1 MRSLFL
7 SLFLSL
13 LVVLGTATPV
23 MAQVDAKITV
33 DSLAK
38 VPELL
43 VDSIPWKWR
52 TIWGA
57 GFSTVQLNNWTGGGQ
72 DAVSIR
78 LLMLGSLDYATKGF
92 SWDNDIE
99 LGYGLAKIGS
109 QSFRKNDDRIIVSSR
124 AALRQSKHFKWAAFT
139 EFRTQFYSGRNYDV
153 IDSTTNDFLEISNF
167 MAPAYLTGAL
177 GLEYTPVSE
186 LKILVA
192 PVSSRSTFVESDR
205 IIEHGITSGLGAF
218 GLAPGVRSRTDVGA
232 VVNASLD
239 WEMFQ
244 NVRWRGRF
252 NAFMPYETPALW
264 VVTVENAFLLKVN
277 NWLNVSLLTDVFYN
291 DRIPVVRDDGSTGPA
306 TQLRNQLVVG
316 INWSIA
322 NF

>member
-1 MRSLFL
+1 MRRLVLCVLVALVTL
-7 SLFLSL
+7 SS
-13 LVVLGTATPV
+13 VQS
-23 MAQVDAKITV
+23 QVDSKVTV
-33 DSLAK
+33 DSLSK

-52 TIWGA
+52 TIWGM

-78 LLMLGSLDYATKGF
+78 LLMLGSLDYATDGF
-92 SWDNDIE
+92 SFDNDLE
-99 LGYGLAKIGS
+99 LGYGLAKLGS
-109 QSFRKNDDRIIVSSR
+109 ESFRKNDDRIIFSSR
-124 AALRQSKHFKWAAFT
+124 AALRQSKHFKWAGFL

-153 IDSTTNDFLEISNF
+153 IDSATNDFLEISNF

-177 GLEYTPVSE
+177 GLEYVPVSE
-186 LKILVA
+186 FKLLVS
-192 PVSSRSTFVESDR
+192 PVSSRSTFVGSDG
-205 IIEHGITSGLGAF
+205 IIQRGIDNGLGAY
-218 GLAPGVRSRTDVGA
+218 GLAPGVRSRTDFGA
-232 VVNASLD
+232 VVNAALD
-239 WEMFQ
+239 WEVFQ

-252 NAFMPYETPALW
+252 NAFMPYETPTLW

-277 NWLNVSLLTDVFYN
+277 NWLNVSFLTDVFYN
-291 DRIPVVRDDGSTGPA
+291 DRIPVVRDDGTVGPA

-316 INWSIA
+316 INWSLA

>member
-1 MRSLFL
+1 MVLCVLVALVTL
-7 SLFLSL
+7 SS
-13 LVVLGTATPV
+13 VHS
-23 MAQVDAKITV
+23 QVDSKITV
-33 DSLAK
+33 DSLSN
-38 VPELL
+38 VRELL

-52 TIWGA
+52 TIWGM

-78 LLMLGSLDYATKGF
+78 LLMLGSLDYAADGF
-92 SWDNDIE
+92 SFDNDLE
-99 LGYGLAKIGS
+99 LGYGLAKLGS
-109 QSFRKNDDRIIVSSR
+109 ENFRKNDDRIIFSSR
-124 AALRQSKHFKWAAFT
+124 AALRQSKHFKWAGFF

-153 IDSTTNDFLEISNF
+153 IDTATNDFLEISNF

-177 GLEYTPVSE
+177 GLEYVPVSE
-186 LKILVA
+186 FKLLVS
-192 PVSSRSTFVESDR
+192 PVSARSTIVSSDG
-205 IIEHGITSGLGAF
+205 IIQRGVDNGLGAF
-218 GLAPGVRSRTDVGA
+218 GLAPGVRSRTDFGA
-232 VVNASLD
+232 VVNAALD
-239 WEMFQ
+239 WEVFQ

-252 NAFMPYETPALW
+252 NAFMPYETPTLW

-277 NWLNVSLLTDVFYN
+277 NWLNVSFLTDLFYN
-291 DRIPVVRDDGSTGPA
+291 DRIPVVRDDGTVGPA